1 MCFDLESLDV
11 EFENPLFVAIE
22 TNYGDEMSNNSTIIT
37 GEKVYFLMYYEV
49 DLSLNTIIKKK

>member
-22 TNYGDEMSNNSTIIT
+22 TNYGDEISNKSTTIT

>member
-11 EFENPLFVAIE
+11 EFENPLFIAIE

-37 GEKVYFLMYYEV
+37 GEKIYFLMYYEV